1 MSLNINTVKKL
12 ILVGFCLITNCSF
25 AQPAENWTKAERAYY
40 RTIVGF
46 CNYIESA
53 PLDNLSKDTIFNNYF
68 LFDYVLKDT
77 SKERINARLLK
88 FHGLLEMFR
97 HNLDSM
103 GLKNLDAR
111 PVRFYKKNPRVYEP
125 FTEDDLIGAAPNSLA
140 WYNKNDPD
148 HPLGYL
154 WFDDKNY
161 KLISWILIDQGGTH
175 YFLVFNML

>member
-1 MSLNINTVKKL
+1 MPLKMNIVKKL
-12 ILVGFCLITNCSF
+12 IPVFLSLIVNFSF

-40 RTIVGF
+40 NTMLGF

-68 LFDYVLKDT
+68 LFDYALKDT
-77 SKERINARLLK
+77 SQKRINARLLK
-88 FHGLLEMFR
+88 FNGLLERFR

-111 PVRFYKKNPRVYEP
+111 PVRFYKNNPRVYEP
-125 FTEDDLIGAAPNSLA
+125 FTEDDLLAAAPNSFA
-140 WYNKNDPD
+140 WYNKNDPE

-154 WFDDKNY
+154 WFDDENY

-175 YFLVFNML
+175 YFLVFNLL